1 MFVLREES
9 TFDWTVKAHV
19 PVQGKK
25 TLVKFEATFNVLD
38 QEMIEE
44 LVVNPDTRNVGRFLE
59 SALVSFSDLP
69 VHDSNGNEL
78 EDDEERNRII
88 RRNPIF
94 ADALVEAYAEGVS
107 GHKAKN

>member
-1 MFVLREES
+1 MFVLREDS

-19 PVQGKK
+19 PVGGKK

-38 QEMIEE
+38 SEMIDE
-44 LVVNPDTRNVGRFLE
+44 LVVNPETRNVGRFLA
-59 SALVSFSDLP
+59 SALVSFRDLP
-69 VHDSNGNEL
+69 VQDGDGNEI
-78 EDDEERNRII
+78 EDDDERNRII
-88 RRNPIF
+88 CRNPIF

>member
-9 TFDWTVKAHV
+9 TFDWSVKAHV
-19 PVQGKK
+19 PMGGKK
-25 TLVKFEATFNVLD
+25 SLVKFEATFNVLD
-38 QEMIEE
+38 QEAIEE
-44 LVVNPDTRNVGRFLE
+44 LVINPETRNVQRFLE
-59 SALVSFSDLP
+59 SALVSFTGIP
-69 VHDSNGNEL
+69 VQDADGNEI
-78 EDDEERNRII
+78 EDADERNRII